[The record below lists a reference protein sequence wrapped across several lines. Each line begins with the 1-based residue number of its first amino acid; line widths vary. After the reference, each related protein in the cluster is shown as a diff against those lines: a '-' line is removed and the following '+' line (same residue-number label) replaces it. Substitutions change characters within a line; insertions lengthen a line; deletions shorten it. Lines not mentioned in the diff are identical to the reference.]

1 MLWRFAYALL
11 DAKYSMHQ
19 SHHCYVHFAG
29 VTNLSQNQ
37 GGGGNSFL
45 SFGQFSV
52 PCGMLIHFG
61 SRAFPV
67 DQHGALLI
75 LVELSNDSQNRFE
88 TCLFVVVVGK
98 EGRIFSFLLV

>member
-1 MLWRFAYALL
+1 MLRRFAYALL

-45 SFGQFSV
+45 SFGQF
-52 PCGMLIHFG
+52 
-61 SRAFPV
+61 
-67 DQHGALLI
+67 
-75 LVELSNDSQNRFE
+75 
-88 TCLFVVVVGK
+88 LF
-98 EGRIFSFLLV
+98 LAAC